1 MRKSSE
7 TIVAIDMSLLIVNN
21 VTVTDS
27 AQLIEIER
35 VFLLPQQL
43 ARLLQ
48 LLLLKDIVRKRDLS
62 DLISTYHSDRQ
73 YHNADRMVVYRLR
86 AELRDHGFVIR
97 SQYGEGYYLSAAD
110 KSLILRR
117 LYSPK

>member
-1 MRKSSE
+1 MRKSSG